1 MEYLSV
7 GLQDLPNKVL
17 IFILK
22 KLCNVEVLYS
32 LKDVNK
38 RLNAIACDSI
48 FTNRLTLLKH
58 VSHYR
63 IDSLPEPILSRFC
76 SQILPEIRHQ
86 IKWLD
91 LESSSIQRILLST
104 NYPNLYGLGLY
115 NIEIEKVLPLFNGK
129 IFYSIRSI
137 SS

>member
-7 GLQDLPNKVL
+7 GLQDLPNEIL

-32 LKDVNK
+32 VQGVNK

-63 IDSLPEPILSRFC
+63 IDSLPDPILNRLC
-76 SQILPEIRHQ
+76 SQILPEIRHK

-91 LESSSIQRILLST
+91 LESSSIQRILLTT

-115 NIEIEKVLPLFNGK
+115 NLEIEKAKHLFTSK
-129 IFYSIRSI
+129 IF
-137 SS
+137 